1 MHEIESACPVSRVT
15 EGCELVVQ
23 SSLTQQPKEGN
34 PMKRIGILFT
44 LMTAL
49 MLGLP
54 AMAADDANAD
64 DASEGTTTEE
74 EAPSDDAPPADQDA
88 G

>member
-1 MHEIESACPVSRVT
+1 
-15 EGCELVVQ
+15 
-23 SSLTQQPKEGN
+23 
-34 PMKRIGILFT
+34 MKRIGILFT